1 MNPIKLMQS
10 RFGGHAF
17 KLGRGKAS
25 DENLPD
31 DQSLDNLLDNYAINA
46 DGFSYLS
53 SYQMKPEFM
62 GSYEKLPLKAVKLAE
77 IYHVYTE
84 MMFQFEVFTTSVVY
98 LAQLK
103 YSNVYAVFIK
113 TDLEP
118 INDAF
123 GIDEHEDP
131 TYDLVLIVHA
141 VEIEAVELKK
151 RMTRF
156 IEVCLLTLFYEM
168 NIYDPDVTPS
178 KTYLGKKIDV
188 ASLEAQIKEFKP
200 YQKLEEF
207 ISAIKF

>member
-31 DQSLDNLLDNYAINA
+31 DQSLENLLENYAIKA

-77 IYHVYTE
+77 IFHVYTE
-84 MMFQFEVFTTSVVY
+84 MMFQFEVFTTSVVF

-118 INDAF
+118 INDVF

-131 TYDLVLIVHA
+131 TYDLVLIVQA
-141 VEIEAVELKK
+141 GVKDADELKK